1 MKLMVFDS
9 NSILNRSFYGM
20 PPLTT
25 ADGQPTGAVYGF
37 LNIVLGLIEK
47 ERPDCV
53 AAAFDMREKTFR
65 HKQYDQYKATRKGMP
80 DELASQMSVAK
91 EALALL
97 KIPIVEKPGFE
108 ADDIIGTFTDRYSQD
123 GYDCIIV
130 TGDRDSLQLINERT
144 NVFLSVS
151 RPTGSETVVYN
162 TAAVEEKYGVSP
174 KQMIDVKAIMGDTS
188 DNVPGVPGIGEK
200 GALALIRQFG
210 SLDGVYAHIDDPSI
224 KPGQRKKLEE
234 GRESAYL
241 SRDLVTIHTG
251 VDIPLASSEYMLQQ
265 PDKAALYQL
274 FKRLNF
280 NSLIKRLDLSAK
292 TADKAVISAEPV
304 DGPDLLRM
312 AKQVGEIAF
321 YESGPDL
328 FVCCGGT
335 LYRTEPDDALYAG
348 LFGDPGI
355 SKVTYD
361 AKPFLVRMM
370 KKGIDVQGLAF
381 DLKIAA
387 YVLNPSMSSY
397 QLGNILFEQ
406 CAVTAEDH
414 ASMCALFLDA
424 RDKMAGK
431 IRETEM
437 DRLYYEIEMP
447 LIHVLARMEYVGF
460 TLDRDQLASF
470 GSQLRERIDELTE
483 TIYFHAGETF
493 NINSTK
499 QLGDILFNKLGL
511 PALSKTKT
519 GYSTN
524 ADVLERLRGYHEI
537 IECILEYRRLTKLNS
552 TYVEG
557 FIGLIGADGRIHS
570 SFHQTITQTGRI
582 SSSEPNLQN
591 IPVRQPMGKQLRR
604 MFTAKSGCVL
614 VDADYS
620 QIELRVLAHISGD
633 EHMRQAFRADEDIHT
648 KTAAEVFGVPVEMV
662 TPEMRS
668 RAKAVNFGIVYGISD
683 FSLAADIKVPRKEAR
698 RYIDSYF
705 ETYQGIKRY
714 LDDTVLRARECGY
727 VTTMFGRRRYIP
739 ELAAQN
745 HNVRSFGERVA
756 KNTPIQGSAAD
767 ILKIAMVR
775 VMRRLRQE
783 GMASEIILQ
792 VHDELILECPESEA
806 VDAAMILKEEME
818 KAGGLSIPLKVDIG
832 TGYSWDDAKE

>member
-1 MKLMVFDS
+1 MKFMVFDS

-65 HKQYDQYKATRKGMP
+65 HMKYDQYKATRKGMP
-80 DELASQMSVAK
+80 DELASQMTVAK
-91 EALALL
+91 EALQLL
-97 KIPIVEKPGFE
+97 RIPIVEKPGFE

-123 GYDCIIV
+123 GHDCIIV
-130 TGDRDSLQLINERT
+130 TGDRDSLQLINDRT
-144 NVFLSVS
+144 SVFLSVS
-151 RPTGSETVVYN
+151 RPSGSETVVYN
-162 TAAVEEKYGVSP
+162 ASAVVEKYGVSP

-200 GALALIRQFG
+200 GALALIQQFG
-210 SLDGVYAHIDDPSI
+210 GLDNVYAHLDDPAI
-224 KPGQRKKLEE
+224 KPGQRKKLEA

-241 SRDLVTIHTG
+241 SRELVTINTN
-251 VDIPLASSEYMLQQ
+251 VDIPLSISDYVLRQ

-274 FKRLNF
+274 FKQLNF

-292 TADKAVISAEPV
+292 TADTTVISAEPV
-304 DGPDLLRM
+304 DGQRLLRL
-312 AKQVGEIAF
+312 AKQAGEIAF
-321 YESGPDL
+321 YESGTDL
-328 FVCCGGT
+328 FVCCGQT
-335 LYRTEPDDALYAG
+335 LYRTDPDDALYTA
-348 LFGDPGI
+348 LFSDPDI
-355 SKVTYD
+355 AKVTYD
-361 AKPFLVRMM
+361 AKPFLVRLM
-370 KKGIDVQGLAF
+370 KKGIECKGLSF

-397 QLGNILFEQ
+397 PLGNILYEQ
-406 CAVTAEDH
+406 CAVTTEDD
-414 ASMCALFLDA
+414 ASMCALFLTA
-424 RDKMAGK
+424 RDRMAAK

-437 DRLYYEIEMP
+437 EQLYYDIELP

-460 TLDRDQLASF
+460 TLDREQLSNF
-470 GSQLRERIDELTE
+470 GSQLRERIEELTE
-483 TIYFHAGETF
+483 TIYFHAGEPF

-557 FIGLIGADGRIHS
+557 FIGLIGPDGRIHS

-591 IPVRQPMGKQLRR
+591 IPVRQPMGRQLRK
-604 MFTAKSGCVL
+604 MFTAKNGCVL

-633 EHMRQAFRADEDIHT
+633 EHMREAFRTDQDIHT
-648 KTAAEVFGVPVEMV
+648 KTASEVFGVPVEMV

-698 RYIDSYF
+698 RYIDNYF
-705 ETYQGIKRY
+705 DTYRDIKRY
-714 LDDTVLRARECGY
+714 LDETVLHARECGY
-727 VTTMFGRRRYIP
+727 VTTMYGRRRYIP

-806 VDAAMILKEEME
+806 IAAALILKEEME
-818 KAGGLSIPLKVDIG
+818 KAGDLSIPLKVDIG
-832 TGYSWDDAKE
+832 TGYSWYDAKE